1 VFFNL
6 FRIQKNIKLMPKIT
20 LPDGNSLNFDN
31 HVTGLQV
38 AEKISKSLAKQA
50 MVISVN
56 GELKDLDYKISSDCS
71 VKIFTSKNEEG
82 LDTIRHDT
90 AHILAMAVQELFPGT
105 QVTIG
110 PVIENGFYYDFAR
123 KQPFTEEDLLKIENK
138 MKEIVDRDEI
148 TKREVW
154 NRERAIK
161 HFRDKG
167 EIYKA
172 ELIESI
178 PAGEEVSIYFH
189 GDWHDLCRGPH
200 LASTGKIGKFFKL
213 MKVSGAYW
221 RGDSNNEMLQ
231 RIYGTSWATQKDLD
245 DYLKRIEE
253 AEKRDHRKLGKE
265 MDLFHFREESPGS
278 VFWHEK
284 GWTLFQK
291 LISYMRS
298 RQDDAGYKEVNTPE
312 VLDRSLWEKS
322 GHWEKYGEHMYT
334 STTPDEKVFAIK
346 PMNCPGHVQV
356 FNQGLK
362 SYRDLPLRI
371 SEFGKVHRY
380 EPSGSLHGLLR
391 VRAFTQDDAHIFC
404 TEDQITS
411 ECLIVTNLILDIYK
425 ELGFEN
431 VILKYSDRPDLRVGD
446 DSVWDKAESALLDAV
461 KASKLE
467 YTINKGEGAFYGPK
481 IEFVLRDAIGRDW
494 QCGTL
499 QVDLNLPGRLDA
511 SYVDKDGIKKVPVML
526 HRALFGSLER
536 FIGILIEHYAGKFP
550 FWISPLQTVVIPI
563 SEDFENYAAEVA
575 NKIKKAGISS
585 AVDLKK
591 HNLNYKIRDHS
602 LAKIPLLLICG
613 KKEVDSNSVT
623 IRRLDSNKQEN
634 MDLDLFLKT
643 FSALNKASSN

>member
-1 VFFNL
+1 
-6 FRIQKNIKLMPKIT
+6 MPIIT
-20 LPDGNSLNFDN
+20 LPDGKNLDFSKKI
-31 HVTGLQV
+31 TGLDI
-38 AEKISKSLAKQA
+38 AKKISKSLANQA
-50 MVISVN
+50 LVISVD
-56 GELKDLDYKISSDCS
+56 GELKDLDFVIEKNCA

-82 LDTIRHDT
+82 LETIRHDT

-123 KQPFTEEDLLKIENK
+123 KEPFTEDDLKKIEDK
-138 MKEIVDRDEI
+138 MRQIVDRNEK
-148 TKREVW
+148 TKKEVW
-154 NRERAIK
+154 DRDKAIK
-161 HFRDKG
+161 HFKEKG

-178 PAGEEVSIYFH
+178 PKGEEVSIYFH

-200 LASTGKIGKFFKL
+200 LSSTGKIGKFFKL
-213 MKVSGAYW
+213 TKVSGAYW

-231 RIYGTSWATQKDLD
+231 RVYGTSWASQKDLD
-245 DYLKRIEE
+245 NYLKRLEE

-284 GWTLFQK
+284 GWALFQK
-291 LISYMRS
+291 LINYMRMK
-298 RQDDAGYKEVNTPE
+298 QDVAGYKEINTPE

-322 GHWEKYGEHMYT
+322 GHWEKFGANMYT
-334 STTPDEKVFAIK
+334 STTPDEKIFAIK
-346 PMNCPGHVQV
+346 PMNCPGCVEV

-362 SYRDLPLRI
+362 SYKDLPLKM

-380 EPSGSLHGLLR
+380 EPSGALHGLLR

-404 TEDQITS
+404 TEDQITN
-411 ECLIVTNLILDIYK
+411 ECLIVTDLILEIYK
-425 ELGFEN
+425 DLGFEN
-431 VILKYSDRPDLRVGD
+431 VILKYSDRPDLRVGND
-446 DSVWDKAESALLDAV
+446 TVWDKAEAALLNAV
-461 KASKLE
+461 KATKLE
-467 YTINKGEGAFYGPK
+467 YSINKGEGAFYGPK

-499 QVDLNLPGRLDA
+499 QVDFNLPGRLGA
-511 SYVDKDGIKKVPVML
+511 SYIDKDGKKKVPVML

-536 FIGILIEHYAGKFP
+536 FIGILIENYAGKFP

-563 SEDFENYAAEVA
+563 SEEFNDYAKKVSDQ
-575 NKIKKAGISS
+575 IKKEGMSS
-585 AVDLKK
+585 VVDLKN

-602 LAKIPLLLICG
+602 LAKIPILLICG

-623 IRRLDSNKQEN
+623 IRRLDSSKQEN
-634 MDLDLFLKT
+634 MELKTFLKT
-643 FSALNKASSN
+643 FSAFNKASSN

>member
-1 VFFNL
+1 
-6 FRIQKNIKLMPKIT
+6 MPIIT
-20 LPDGNSLNFDN
+20 LPDGNNLTFPDK
-31 HVTGLQV
+31 VTGLDV

-50 MVISVN
+50 MVISVD
-56 GELKDLDYKISSDCS
+56 GDLKDLDFLIEKDCS
-71 VKIFTSKNEEG
+71 IKIFTSKNPEG
-82 LDTIRHDT
+82 LETIRHDT

-123 KQPFTEEDLLKIENK
+123 KEPFTEDDLEKIENK
-138 MKEIVDRDEI
+138 MKEIVDRNEI

-154 NRERAIK
+154 ERNKAIS
-161 HFRDKG
+161 HFKEKG
-167 EIYKA
+167 ETYKA
-172 ELIESI
+172 ELIQAI
-178 PAGEEVSIYFH
+178 PENEDVSIYFH

-200 LASTGKIGKFFKL
+200 LSSTGKIGKFFKL
-213 MKVSGAYW
+213 TKVSGAYW

-245 DYLKRIEE
+245 EYLKRIVE

-284 GWTLFQK
+284 GWALFQK
-291 LISYMRS
+291 LINYMRA
-298 RQDDAGYKEVNTPE
+298 RQDVAGYKEVNTPE
-312 VLDRSLWEKS
+312 ILDRQLWEKS
-322 GHWEKYGEHMYT
+322 GHWEKYGENMYT
-334 STTPDEKVFAIK
+334 SETPDEKVFAIK
-346 PMNCPGHVQV
+346 PMNCPGHIQV

-371 SEFGKVHRY
+371 TEFGKVHRY
-380 EPSGSLHGLLR
+380 EPSGALHGLLR

-404 TEDQITS
+404 SEDQITS
-411 ECLIVTNLILDIYK
+411 ECLEVTNLILDIYK
-425 ELGFEN
+425 DLGFEN
-431 VILKYSDRPDLRVGD
+431 VILKYADRPDIRVGED
-446 DSVWDKAESALLDAV
+446 EVWDKAEASLLEAV

-467 YTINKGEGAFYGPK
+467 YSINKGEGAFYGPK

-511 SYVDKDGIKKVPVML
+511 SYVDKDGTKKVPVML

-536 FIGILIEHYAGKFP
+536 FIGILIENYAGKFP

-563 SEDFENYAAEVA
+563 SEEFDDYAIEVSK
-575 NKIKKAGISS
+575 KIKQAGMSS
-585 AVDLKK
+585 NVDLKK

-623 IRRLDSNKQEN
+623 IRRLDTNKQEN
-634 MDLDLFLKT
+634 MDLNLFLKT

>member
-1 VFFNL
+1 
-6 FRIQKNIKLMPKIT
+6 MPLIT
-20 LPDGNSLNFDN
+20 LPDGNTIEFPNK
-31 HVTGLQV
+31 VTGLEV
-38 AEKISKSLAKQA
+38 AEKISKSLSKQA
-50 MVISVN
+50 SIISVN
-56 GELKDLDYKISSDCS
+56 DELKDLSHVIDKDCTI
-71 VKIFTSKNEEG
+71 KIFTPKDKEG
-82 LDTIRHDT
+82 LETIRHDT
-90 AHILAMAVQELFPGT
+90 AHITAMAVQELFPGT

-110 PVIENGFYYDFAR
+110 PIIENGFYYDFSR
-123 KQPFTEEDLLKIENK
+123 KEPFTEEDLKKIENK
-138 MKEIVDRDEI
+138 MKEIVDRDVP
-148 TKREVW
+148 TTREVW
-154 NRERAIK
+154 NRDKAIS
-161 HFRDKG
+161 HFKEIG
-167 EIYKA
+167 EVYKA
-172 ELIESI
+172 EIIESI
-178 PAGEEVSIYFH
+178 PKGEDVSIYFH

-200 LASTGKIGKFFKL
+200 LPSTGKIGKYFKL
-213 MKVSGAYW
+213 TKVSGAYW

-231 RIYGTSWATQKDLD
+231 RIYGTSWASQKDLD
-245 DYLKRIEE
+245 EYLKRIEE

-265 MDLFHFREESPGS
+265 MDLFHFREESPGA

-284 GWTLFQK
+284 GWKLFQK
-291 LISYMRS
+291 LVAYMRG
-298 RQDDAGYKEVNTPE
+298 RQEKAGYKEVNTPE
-312 VLDRSLWEKS
+312 VLDRALWEKS

-334 STTPDEKVFAIK
+334 SETPDEKVFAIK

-380 EPSGSLHGLLR
+380 EPSGALHGLLR

-404 TEDQITS
+404 TEDQITE

-425 ELGFEN
+425 DLGFKN

-446 DSVWDKAESALLDAV
+446 DNVWDKAEKALLDAV

-511 SYVDKDGIKKVPVML
+511 SFVDKDGTKKIPVML

-536 FIGILIEHYAGKFP
+536 FIGILIENYAGKFP
-550 FWISPLQTVVIPI
+550 FWIAPLQVVVIPI
-563 SEDFENYAAEVA
+563 SVEFDNYAKEV
-575 NKIKKAGISS
+575 NEKIREAGMSS
-585 AVDLKK
+585 EVDLKN
-591 HNLNYKIRDHS
+591 HNLNYKIREHS
-602 LAKIPLLLICG
+602 LSKIPLLLICG

-623 IRRLDSNKQEN
+623 IRRLDTNKQEN
-634 MDLDLFLKT
+634 MELNLFLKT

>member
-1 VFFNL
+1 
-6 FRIQKNIKLMPKIT
+6 MPIIT
-20 LPDGNSLNFDN
+20 LPDGNNLSFPDK
-31 HVTGLQV
+31 VTGLDV

-50 MVISVN
+50 MVISVD
-56 GELKDLDYKISSDCS
+56 GDLKDLDFLIEKDCS
-71 VKIFTSKNEEG
+71 IKIFTSKNPEG
-82 LDTIRHDT
+82 LETIRHDT

-123 KQPFTEEDLLKIENK
+123 KETFTEDDLEKIENK
-138 MKEIVDRDEI
+138 MKEIVDRNEI
-148 TKREVW
+148 TRREVW
-154 NRERAIK
+154 ERNKAIS
-161 HFRDKG
+161 HFKEKG
-167 EIYKA
+167 EAYKA
-172 ELIESI
+172 ELIQAI
-178 PAGEEVSIYFH
+178 PETEDVSIYFH

-200 LASTGKIGKFFKL
+200 LSSTGKIGKFFKL
-213 MKVSGAYW
+213 TKVSGAYW

-245 DYLKRIEE
+245 EYLKRIEE

-284 GWTLFQK
+284 GWKLFQK
-291 LISYMRS
+291 LVAYMRA
-298 RQDDAGYKEVNTPE
+298 RQEKAGYKEVNTPE
-312 VLDRSLWEKS
+312 ILDRSLWEKS

-334 STTPDEKVFAIK
+334 SQTPDEKIFAIK

-380 EPSGSLHGLLR
+380 EPSGALHGLLR

-425 ELGFEN
+425 DLGFED

-446 DSVWDKAESALLDAV
+446 DNVWDKAEKALLDAV

-511 SYVDKDGIKKVPVML
+511 SFVDKDGTKKIPVML

-536 FIGILIEHYAGKFP
+536 FIGILIENYAGKFP
-550 FWISPLQTVVIPI
+550 FWIAPLQAVVIPI
-563 SEDFENYAAEVA
+563 SEEFDSYAKEV
-575 NKIKKAGISS
+575 NEKINNAGISS
-585 AVDLKK
+585 EVDLKN
-591 HNLNYKIRDHS
+591 HNLNYKIREHS
-602 LAKIPLLLICG
+602 LSKIPLLLICG

-623 IRRLDSNKQEN
+623 IRRLDTNKQEN
-634 MDLDLFLKT
+634 MELNLFLET
-643 FSALNKASSN
+643 FSALNKAPSN

>member
-1 VFFNL
+1 
-6 FRIQKNIKLMPKIT
+6 MPLIT
-20 LPDGNSLNFDN
+20 LPDGKNINFQN
-31 HVTGLQV
+31 EITGLEV
-38 AEKISKSLAKQA
+38 AEKISKSLSKQA
-50 MVISVN
+50 TVISVDN
-56 GELKDLDYKISSDCS
+56 ELKDLSYVIDKDCS
-71 VKIFTSKNEEG
+71 IKIYTSKDKEG
-82 LDTIRHDT
+82 LHTIRHDT
-90 AHILAMAVQELFPGT
+90 AHITAMAVQELFPGT

-110 PVIENGFYYDFAR
+110 PVIENGFYYDFSR
-123 KQPFTEEDLLKIENK
+123 KEPFTEEDLNKIETK
-138 MKEIVDRDEI
+138 MKEIVDRDVPTTREI
-148 TKREVW
+148 WKRDK
-154 NRERAIK
+154 AIS
-161 HFRDKG
+161 HFKGKG

-172 ELIESI
+172 EIIESI
-178 PAGEEVSIYFH
+178 PQGEDVSIYFH
-189 GDWHDLCRGPH
+189 GEWHDLCRGPH
-200 LASTGKIGKFFKL
+200 LSSTGKIGKYFKL

-231 RIYGTSWATQKDLD
+231 RIYGTSWASQKDLD
-245 DYLKRIEE
+245 EYLKRIEE

-284 GWTLFQK
+284 GWKLFQK
-291 LISYMRS
+291 LIAYMRN
-298 RQDDAGYKEVNTPE
+298 RQEKAGYKEVNTPE
-312 VLDRSLWEKS
+312 ILDRALWEKS

-334 STTPDEKVFAIK
+334 SKTPDEKIFAIK

-380 EPSGSLHGLLR
+380 EPSGALHGLLR

-404 TEDQITS
+404 TEDQITK

-446 DSVWDKAESALLDAV
+446 DKVWDKAEKALLEAV

-467 YTINKGEGAFYGPK
+467 YKVNKGEGAFYGPK

-511 SYVDKDGIKKVPVML
+511 SFVDKDGTKKVPVML

-536 FIGILIEHYAGKFP
+536 FIGILIENYAGKLP
-550 FWISPLQTVVIPI
+550 FWITPLQAVVIPI
-563 SEDFENYAAEVA
+563 SSDFDDYAK
-575 NKIKKAGISS
+575 KINQKLNDQGLSS
-585 AVDLKK
+585 EVDLKN

-602 LAKIPLLLICG
+602 LSKVPLLLICG

-623 IRRLDSNKQEN
+623 IRKLDSNKQEN
-634 MDLDLFLKT
+634 MEIKKFLET
-643 FSALNKASSN
+643 YSALNKAPSI

>member
-1 VFFNL
+1 
-6 FRIQKNIKLMPKIT
+6 MPTIT
-20 LPDGNSLNFDN
+20 LPDGNNLNFSN
-31 HVTGLQV
+31 KVTGLDV

-56 GELKDLDYKISSDCS
+56 GELKDLNYLIEKDCS
-71 VKIFTSKNEEG
+71 VKIFTSKNPEG
-82 LDTIRHDT
+82 LETIRHDT

-123 KQPFTEEDLLKIENK
+123 KEPFTEDDLVKIENK

-154 NRERAIK
+154 K
-161 HFRDKG
+161 RDKAITHFKKKG
-167 EIYKA
+167 EVYKA
-172 ELIESI
+172 ELIEAI
-178 PAGEEVSIYFH
+178 PANEEVSIYFH
-189 GDWHDLCRGPH
+189 GKWHDLCRGPH
-200 LASTGKIGKFFKL
+200 LSSTGKIGKYFKL
-213 MKVSGAYW
+213 TKVSGAYW

-231 RIYGTSWATQKDLD
+231 RIYGTSWASQKDLD
-245 DYLKRIEE
+245 EYLKRIEE
-253 AEKRDHRKLGKE
+253 AEKRDHRKLGRE

-284 GWTLFQK
+284 GWSLFQK
-291 LISYMRS
+291 LINYMRS
-298 RQDDAGYKEVNTPE
+298 RQDAAGYKEVNTPE
-312 VLDRSLWEKS
+312 VLDRQLWEKS
-322 GHWEKYGEHMYT
+322 GHWEKYGENMYT
-334 STTPDEKVFAIK
+334 SETPDEKVFAIK
-346 PMNCPGHVQV
+346 PMNCPGHIQV

-371 SEFGKVHRY
+371 TEFGKVHRY
-380 EPSGSLHGLLR
+380 EPSGALHGLLR

-404 TEDQITS
+404 SEDQITS
-411 ECLIVTNLILDIYK
+411 ECLEVTNLILDIYK
-425 ELGFEN
+425 DLGFEN
-431 VILKYSDRPDLRVGD
+431 VILKYADRPEVRVGD
-446 DSVWDKAESALLDAV
+446 DEVWDKAEASLLEAV

-467 YTINKGEGAFYGPK
+467 YSINKGEGAFYGPK

-499 QVDLNLPGRLDA
+499 QVDLNLPGRLEA
-511 SYVDKDGIKKVPVML
+511 SYIDKDGSKKVPVML

-536 FIGILIEHYAGKFP
+536 FIGILIENYAGKFP

-563 SEDFENYAAEVA
+563 SEEFDDYAIKVSK
-575 NKIKKAGISS
+575 KIKEAGISS
-585 AVDLKK
+585 TVDLKK

-634 MDLDLFLKT
+634 IDLNLFLKT
-643 FSALNKASSN
+643 FSALNKAPSN